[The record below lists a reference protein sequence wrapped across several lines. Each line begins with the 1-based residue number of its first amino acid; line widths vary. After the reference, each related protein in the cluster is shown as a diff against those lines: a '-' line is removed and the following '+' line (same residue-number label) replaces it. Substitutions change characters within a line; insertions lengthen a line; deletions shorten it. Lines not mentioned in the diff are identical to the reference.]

1 MSRTITFK
9 GQLAMGL
16 EERIKLS
23 TNDGL
28 TGYKIKEFKI
38 ISSTPGA
45 NDSEFV
51 AKVRLN
57 ADPNIGPV
65 VDFNDPDVVAV
76 VYLKEGAGV
85 NQGVHD
91 VIIFDKETFNQ
102 DVFISITDASTG
114 TIPCNYYLE
123 LESFKLDLN
132 SSTYHTIKN
141 IRSATQAWN
150 NII

>member
-141 IRSATQAWN
+141 IRSATQA
-150 NII
+150 